1 MKTEEIIN
9 RETARDLKGGQI
21 TIWIEAH
28 KEELIKSIEKEGL
41 WVTCDR
47 FGIGHI
53 ALQKHL
59 QEWGYD
65 KNFGLDFSIMPVARK
80 GITVSLEEK
89 VAALQARNERLEEEI
104 DNLKQLRMLVKERK
118 NGNLSVIFQFGTRRL
133 K

>member
-1 MKTEEIIN
+1 MKMEEIN
-9 RETARDLKGGQI
+9 QDTAHDLKGGQI

-28 KEELIKSIEKEGL
+28 REEIVKSVEKEGL

-65 KNFGLDFSIMPVARK
+65 KNFGLDFNIMPVAPPK
-80 GITVSLEEK
+80 YKPSLEEE